1 MHTRA
6 KAQRKPL
13 ETWQRF
19 APLRKSSPGRR
30 SIMSEEELQLL
41 ITLDDPVDAPEE
53 DIFNHLQ
60 AENTFEYWLSLHSH
74 PLEESG
80 DY

>member
-1 MHTRA
+1 
-6 KAQRKPL
+6 
-13 ETWQRF
+13 
-19 APLRKSSPGRR
+19 
-30 SIMSEEELQLL
+30 MSEEELQLL